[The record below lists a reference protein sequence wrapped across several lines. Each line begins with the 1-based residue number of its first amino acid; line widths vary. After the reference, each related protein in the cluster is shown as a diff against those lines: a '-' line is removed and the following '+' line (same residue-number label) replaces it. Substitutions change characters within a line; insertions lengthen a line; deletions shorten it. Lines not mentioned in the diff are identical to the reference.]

1 MQDRQKGLLL
11 TALGVL
17 LISPD
22 ALVLRWLSADAMQI
36 LVWRGGLIALGLAVL
51 LLSRYRGALP
61 RKLRSCGW
69 TGLGCGL
76 CYAVSNICFVQ
87 AMNLAG
93 AANTLLIFGASPL
106 FAGFL
111 SWVWL
116 GERLPLRTV
125 LAILTSLVGIA
136 LIVSDETPGSSLA
149 GNLFALVSAIAIA
162 SNFTLARSKPLI
174 DMSPGLMLGAVLVS
188 AIGYLVG
195 GTPQI
200 AGEKLFGLVLLCGLL
215 LPMGFMLIQLG
226 PRRISGTEV
235 GLLFL
240 LEVIVGPLW
249 VWLFLGEQPS
259 RTVLLGGA
267 IVLAALLGHAL
278 LGWRQPRATAA

>member
-22 ALVLRWLSADAMQI
+22 ALVLRWVSADAMQI
-36 LVWRGGLIALGLAVL
+36 LVWRGGLIALGLTVL
-51 LLSRYRGALP
+51 LVARYRRALP
-61 RKLRSCGW
+61 RKLRGVGW
-69 TGLGCGL
+69 TGLGCAL
-76 CYAVSNICFVQ
+76 CYATSNISFVQ

-93 AANTLLIFGASPL
+93 AANTLLIFSVSPL

-111 SWVWL
+111 GWIWL

-149 GNLFALVSAIAIA
+149 GNLLALVAAIALA

-174 DMSPGLMLGAVLVS
+174 DMSPGLLLGAVLVS
-188 AIGYLVG
+188 MIGYLVG

-200 AGEKLFGLVLLCGLL
+200 AGEKLFALVLLCALL

-226 PRRISGTEV
+226 PRTISATEV
-235 GLLFL
+235 GLMLL
-240 LEVIVGPLW
+240 LEVIIGPLW
-249 VWLFLGEQPS
+249 VWLLLDEEPTE
-259 RTVLLGGA
+259 TVLLGGA
-267 IVLAALLGHAL
+267 IVLFALLGHAL
-278 LGWRQPRATAA
+278 LGWRQTQPSPG